1 MSATSASESKKE
13 ETNIV
18 DTVQSLIVAFALAM
32 AVRSFV
38 TEGFVIPTGSMG
50 PTLMGQHVRLKSTVS
65 GDEFPIDSGPAF
77 EMYRYFGDQVVRQA
91 RPIMDP
97 MLSHERAIGGLENG
111 QIMQSSRMGDR
122 VLVLKFLYPFH
133 EPARWDVVVF
143 KNPTDPVGDSQ
154 NYIKRLVGLPNEQ
167 FVIVDGDVFTA
178 PLGATDPSAFTIQRK
193 PEFVQTAVWRTVYD
207 SDFVPI
213 DPAALAKVWNRPWSG
228 VPFQSVAKDQVQFAQ
243 GNARAWSK
251 PIGHATLEWNHEVLP
266 IDDWAAYNMW
276 RDRLPGPYAM
286 SDIRLRAA
294 LDCSDPVALRTS
306 LTISARKRNF
316 VFTLGD
322 ATLTLSILVS
332 ESGEVESKQE
342 FPFKAPAAG
351 TPFDLECVHVDQTLE
366 VLVNGESIGRME
378 YSFPSLDAR
387 LEASF
392 PGRTTADFLR
402 NPMGV
407 SAPPTA
413 LRWEFDG
420 AALTLRSVAVDR
432 DLFYRSVALAPREQG
447 ALATDLR
454 DGLGFACDPTNPAQ
468 LNEGQ
473 FLMLGDN
480 SAASRDGRLWGAA
493 HELVGLRF
501 GEAAPFV
508 VPRELLLGKAWSV
521 YFPAPVSP
529 GFGMPAIVPD
539 FGRLRFIR

>member
-13 ETNIV
+13 ETNV
-18 DTVQSLIVAFALAM
+18 VETVQSLVVAFALAM

-50 PTLMGQHVRLKSTVS
+50 PTLMGQHVRLNSKMTGV
-65 GDEFPIDSGPAF
+65 EFPIDSGPAF

-91 RPIMDP
+91 RPIVDP
-97 MLSHERAIGGLENG
+97 MLSHERPIGGMENG

-133 EPARWDVVVF
+133 EPQRWDVVVF
-143 KNPTDPVGDSQ
+143 KNPTDPVGDAQ
-154 NYIKRLVGLPNEQ
+154 NYIKRLVGLPDEQ

-178 PLGATDPSAFTIQRK
+178 PIGATNGDAFQIQRK
-193 PEFVQTAVWRTVYD
+193 PEFVQTAVWRNVYD
-207 SDFVPI
+207 SDFVPV
-213 DPAALAKVWNRPWSG
+213 DPASLAKVWNRPWSG
-228 VPFQSVAKDQVQFAQ
+228 VPLQSVSTDTVQFTQ
-243 GNARAWSK
+243 DDTRVWSK

-276 RDRLPGPYAM
+276 RDRLPGPYSV
-286 SDIRLRAA
+286 SDIRVRAA
-294 LDCSDPVALRTS
+294 LDCDDPAALRTTLS
-306 LTISARKRNF
+306 ISARKRNF
-316 VFTLGD
+316 NFTLGD
-322 ATLTLSILVS
+322 GRLVLAIAVS

-342 FPFKAPAAG
+342 YPFTAPSAG
-351 TPFDLECVHVDQTLE
+351 APFDLECVHVDQTLE
-366 VLVNGESIGRME
+366 VRVNGESIGRME
-378 YSFPSLDAR
+378 YAFPSLSAR

-392 PGRTTADFLR
+392 PGRTVEDFLR

-413 LRWEFDG
+413 VRWEFDG
-420 AALTLRSVAVDR
+420 AAVALRSVGVDR
-432 DLFYRSVALAPREQG
+432 DLFYRSVALSPREQG
-447 ALATDLR
+447 TLVTDQR
-454 DGLGFACDPTNPAQ
+454 DGLGFACDPTHPAQ
-468 LNEGQ
+468 LTEDQ

-493 HELVGLRF
+493 HELVGLRY

-529 GFGMPAIVPD
+529 GFGLPAIVPD